1 MSSTTIALN
10 AAGQPVQAVTIF
22 QSSSAELTRTFTI
35 NLTGGRNMLEI
46 TSLSSRVDTQS
57 PRIHG
62 LGSDARVFDIS
73 CDTQLTDAPGPRP
86 RKNADAVK
94 NLEMTIKTLEIE
106 RNVHLSEYDML
117 DNAPKSLAN
126 GTPTTEMDVFMD
138 RFVQR
143 KLKAM
148 KAVMAC
154 DGAIE
159 SLNKELWLL
168 NNASKGETAGRVIA
182 TILAKRPCT
191 VTFQLTYL
199 VTGVSWQPY
208 YDLLASTSEGK
219 PSSEVSLLYC
229 ANITQ
234 NTGEDWTDTVLTLST
249 ANSQALRNLSV
260 PVLDPLKV
268 SPQAPAQPPL
278 PVVPSTGI
286 AATVQPGSTDLIA
299 SRGAQANALA
309 LVRERHRAIT
319 RMSMTP
325 ESANRD
331 HALNPPA
338 PPAPPTPP
346 AIVHYSPLSLS
357 YHVEGP
363 VTLMSDGVAHR
374 VSIAMLDFKADLR
387 YVCVP
392 RKNTAAFIVGTIKN
406 SSEYELLAG
415 PVSVFMDAG
424 FVTKTSFNLIGVN
437 ESFNCVLGSD
447 TALRVTYTQQS
458 RTEHEAGRT
467 FDEPTKT
474 TTRMITIAA
483 TNGHTFDIPKLV
495 IRDAIP
501 LGDENANIK
510 VMLRKPEGLAQ
521 AKDGEEVTVLLK
533 GEVQNAKARWSKL
546 ENGKGGEK
554 DGMYEWV
561 CSVPAGKA
569 VSLKAEW
576 AVKAPSNV
584 KWEETINMGGPQKD

>member
-1 MSSTTIALN
+1 M
-10 AAGQPVQAVTIF
+10 
-22 QSSSAELTRTFTI
+22 
-35 NLTGGRNMLEI
+35 
-46 TSLSSRVDTQS
+46 
-57 PRIHG
+57 
-62 LGSDARVFDIS
+62 
-73 CDTQLTDAPGPRP
+73 
-86 RKNADAVK
+86 
-94 NLEMTIKTLEIE
+94 
-106 RNVHLSEYDML
+106 
-117 DNAPKSLAN
+117 
-126 GTPTTEMDVFMD
+126 
-138 RFVQR
+138 
-143 KLKAM
+143 
-148 KAVMAC
+148 
-154 DGAIE
+154 
-159 SLNKELWLL
+159 
-168 NNASKGETAGRVIA
+168 
-182 TILAKRPCT
+182 
-191 VTFQLTYL
+191 

-278 PVVPSTGI
+278 PVVPPTGI

-299 SRGAQANALA
+299 SRAAQANALA

-424 FVTKTSFNLIGVN
+424 FVTKTSFNVRIYFQD
-437 ESFNCVLGSD
+437 STCSD
-447 TALRVTYTQQS
+447 T
-458 RTEHEAGRT
+458 
-467 FDEPTKT
+467 
-474 TTRMITIAA
+474 
-483 TNGHTFDIPKLV
+483 
-495 IRDAIP
+495 
-501 LGDENANIK
+501 
-510 VMLRKPEGLAQ
+510 LAEFH
-521 AKDGEEVTVLLK
+521 G
-533 GEVQNAKARWSKL
+533 S
-546 ENGKGGEK
+546 
-554 DGMYEWV
+554 
-561 CSVPAGKA
+561 
-569 VSLKAEW
+569 SLA
-576 AVKAPSNV
+576 
-584 KWEETINMGGPQKD
+584 